1 MLKKVI
7 NKYNLLLTIIV
18 LIPVLFTVY
27 LALNIKMGIS
37 PDSWYHLKVSEEYST
52 TLTIPPNTPDTY
64 QWRDI
69 TNIPYL
75 YFWVNG
81 RILNINDATFHFDHV
96 ILLRFINI
104 IYSIFTIIGVYL
116 LSKEVI
122 QNKLKRLLPVVL
134 LGNTLMFL
142 FLSSSIN
149 YDNLGHMFATYAIY
163 FFIMSVKNTGKIQYP
178 LLTLIMLCLGTLTKF
193 TILPLAAILF
203 LLLLYEIFKHWN
215 TWSTSLKKK
224 ETLWIL
230 PVLIFGILNIL
241 LYGSNILKYKEL
253 IPSCEKILT
262 NEQCLQNGVYL
273 RDTVWIPEV
282 QVNIVD
288 MIKSGERLDP
298 IRYTG
303 VWVWEMSKKTIGIMG
318 DQNLYHS
325 DTVITIFVSF
335 IYISIL
341 IGLIYWK
348 KYTKEDRYLLLITG
362 GYLLILIIFQN
373 YDMYLKRGYIEL
385 ALHGR
390 YMFPVISSLYVI
402 LSKTWLNIQNK
413 NIRYILI
420 FVILLLMILSC
431 IPFFLVN
438 VDRSWLGY
446 TAI

>member
-1 MLKKVI
+1 MLKKLR
-7 NKYNLLLTIIV
+7 NKYNLVLMIII
-18 LIPVLFTVY
+18 LIPILFMVY
-27 LALNIKMGIS
+27 LAINMKMGIS

-52 TLTIPPNTPDTY
+52 TLTTPPNTPNTY

-69 TNIPYL
+69 THIPYL
-75 YFWVNG
+75 YFWTNG
-81 RILNINDATFHFDHV
+81 RILNINDATFNFDHV
-96 ILLRFINI
+96 ILLRIVNI
-104 IYSIFTIIGVYL
+104 IYSIFTIVGVYL

-122 QNKLKRLLPVVL
+122 KDKWKSLIPIMLI
-134 LGNTLMFL
+134 GSTLMFL

-149 YDNLGHMFATYAIY
+149 YDNLGNMFATYAIY

-178 LLTLIMLCLGTLTKF
+178 LLTILMLCLGALTKF

-203 LLLLYEIFKHWN
+203 FLLLYEIVKHWN
-215 TWSTSLKKK
+215 IWKTSLKKK

-230 PVLIFGILNIL
+230 PVLVFGILNIF
-241 LYGSNILKYKEL
+241 LYGNNILKYKEL

-262 NEQCLQNGVYL
+262 HEQCLQNGVYL
-273 RDTVWIPEV
+273 RDIVWIPETKV
-282 QVNIVD
+282 TLVD
-288 MIKSGERLDP
+288 MITRGERLDP
-298 IRYTG
+298 IRYTAE
-303 VWVWEMSKKTIGIMG
+303 WIKEMTKKTVGIMG

-325 DTVITIFVSF
+325 ETVVSIFVF
-335 IYISIL
+335 LIYLSVL
-341 IGLIYWK
+341 IGLISWK
-348 KYTKEDRYLLLITG
+348 KYTKEDKYLLYITG
-362 GYLLILIIFQN
+362 AYLLILIIFQN

-413 NIRYILI
+413 RVRYALI

-431 IPFFLVN
+431 IPFFFVN
-438 VDRSWLGY
+438 VDQSWLGY